1 MLQDVSAG
9 TREKFEIAGCAPKKP
24 SKGSTANVTK
34 PKTNGI
40 AKAKRAKS
48 TKARDNWP
56 SQQGTNLAT
65 SSTPG
70 TAQGDD
76 DTDAMDYSPADD
88 VLDSVEDMEFE
99 YVSHRISRIQ

>member
-9 TREKFEIAGCAPKKP
+9 TREKFEIAGCAPKRP
-24 SKGSTANVTK
+24 SKGSKANVTK

-40 AKAKRAKS
+40 VKAKRAKS

-56 SQQGTNLAT
+56 SQHGRNPASSSSPAT
-65 SSTPG
+65 T
-70 TAQGDD
+70 QDD
-76 DTDAMDYSPADD
+76 DTADAMDDTPADG

-99 YVSHRISRIQ
+99 YACYRAFEI